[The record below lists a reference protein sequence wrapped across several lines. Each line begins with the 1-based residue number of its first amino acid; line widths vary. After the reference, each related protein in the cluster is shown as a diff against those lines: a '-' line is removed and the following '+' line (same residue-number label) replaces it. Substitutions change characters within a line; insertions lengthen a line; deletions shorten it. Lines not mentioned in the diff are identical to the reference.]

1 VIRAWLRAQGLAG
14 PAAGSVAEAV
24 RRAGALQAQAPVA
37 MRLGVRARSR
47 GLVAADV
54 DTAIGRRE
62 VVVTWAFRG
71 TLHLLPAEDVRWV
84 VALLGARY
92 ARGMAGRRRQLGW
105 DDAMLAAAREGV
117 VAALAPGEP
126 LTRAALLARLADAG
140 VTVPRHRQAA
150 AHLLSWCAMTGLV
163 CRGPLAAGDEATYVL
178 LDDWVPPDPGPRG
191 DDALAELA
199 RRHLAAYAPAQP
211 EDLAVWSGLPLS
223 AARRAHE
230 LAGIGPPSRGPAQ
243 APERPHVR
251 LLPAFD
257 GYLLGHKERSL
268 VLPPE
273 HAHRIQAGGG
283 IIHPTVLVDGVVAG
297 RWDQRRLTVQP
308 FGPLPEAP
316 LEAELADVRRF
327 LGA

>member
-37 MRLGVRARSR
+37 MRLGVRARTR

-54 DTAIGRRE
+54 DAAIGRRE
-62 VVVTWAFRG
+62 VVVTWAYRG

-84 VALLGARY
+84 VALLGERF
-92 ARGMAGRRRQLGW
+92 ARGTARRRRQVGW
-105 DDAMLAAAREGV
+105 DDAVLARARDAVE
-117 VAALAPGEP
+117 AALRGGP
-126 LTRAALLARLADAG
+126 LTRAEVVERVRAAG
-140 VTVPRHRQAA
+140 VPVPGDAQAP
-150 AHLLSWCAMTGLV
+150 AHLLGWCAMTGLL
-163 CRGPLAAGDEATYVL
+163 CRGPYADSDEPTYVL
-178 LDDWVPPDPGPRG
+178 LEDWLPPDPGPRG

-199 RRHLAAYAPAQP
+199 RRHLRAYAPATP
-211 EDLAVWSGLPLS
+211 EDLAHWSGLPLTQ
-223 AARRAHE
+223 ARRAQE
-230 LAGIGPPSRGPAQ
+230 LADAEPAGQ
-243 APERPHVR
+243 PVDEAPQVR

-257 GYLLGHKERSL
+257 GYLLGHKDRSAI
-268 VLPPE
+268 LPPA
-273 HAHRIQAGGG
+273 HARRIQAGGG